1 MAILRRVPS
10 NSLQSASLLHF
21 LRMASDDINRRL
33 EPRVVGEEIKVEY
46 LSPVPRIRDLS
57 TSGFFILDPRPFQ
70 RGQTVEFRLTLGSAK
85 PFVVTGMV
93 RRVEPGVGMAIEFI
107 RIDADARRRVKEFI
121 SRSDPK
127 KVSPSRDDF

>member
-1 MAILRRVPS
+1 M
-10 NSLQSASLLHF
+10 
-21 LRMASDDINRRL
+21 
-33 EPRVVGEEIKVEY
+33 VGEEVTVQY
-46 LSPVPRIRDLS
+46 LSSVPRVRDLS

-70 RGQTVEFRLTLGSAK
+70 RGETIEFRLTLGSAK

-93 RRVEPGVGMAIEFI
+93 RRIEPGVGMAIEFI

-127 KVSPSRDDF
+127 KVSPSRNDF

>member
-1 MAILRRVPS
+1 MSPEER
-10 NSLQSASLLHF
+10 
-21 LRMASDDINRRL
+21 NRRL

-70 RGQTVEFRLTLGSAK
+70 RGQTVEFRLTLGSNK
-85 PFVVTGMV
+85 PFKVTGMV
-93 RRVEPGVGMAIEFI
+93 RRVEPGQGMAIEFI
-107 RIDADARRRVKEFI
+107 HIDADSRRLVKEFI

-127 KVSPSRDDF
+127 KVTPAHPDFE

>member
-1 MAILRRVPS
+1 
-10 NSLQSASLLHF
+10 
-21 LRMASDDINRRL
+21 MASDDINRRL
-33 EPRVVGEEIKVEY
+33 EPRVVSEEITVQY
-46 LSPVPRIRDLS
+46 LSPVPRVRDLS
-57 TSGFFILDPRPFQ
+57 TSGFFILDPRLFQ
-70 RGQTVEFRLTLGSAK
+70 RGETIEFRLTLGSAK

-127 KVSPSRDDF
+127 KVSPSRNDF